1 LRRLIAFPCVG
12 ETLVGSLDQASG
24 SAGLLIVSGGNDIR
38 CGAHRGM
45 ALLGQRL
52 AAAGHPVFRY
62 DRRGVGD
69 STGNNLGFRDSAP
82 DIAAAAATFAA
93 EAPQLRR
100 LVAFGNCD
108 AATALAL
115 FHCAA
120 GVDALVLANPWTLD
134 EQDTLP
140 PAAAIRAHYAERL
153 RDPREWLRLA
163 SGGVNLRKLFSGLRK
178 ISDRKSELVDGLA
191 AELMQALATIAVPV
205 TILLAERDNTA
216 IAFAS
221 AQDRASPLAMRC
233 SIARRATDSH
243 SFAPAAD
250 KQWLF
255 EHVLAVLRG

>member
-1 LRRLIAFPCVG
+1 MRRLIAFPCVG

-24 SAGLLIVSGGNDIR
+24 SAGLLIVSAGNEIR

-45 ALLGQRL
+45 ALLAQRL

-69 STGNNLGFRDSAP
+69 STGDNRGFRESAP

-93 EAPQLRR
+93 EVPQMRR

-134 EQDTLP
+134 EHVTP
-140 PAAAIRAHYAERL
+140 PPAAIRAH
-153 RDPREWLRLA
+153 DGGGPREWLRRA
-163 SGGVNLRKLFSGLRK
+163 SGGVQLGRLFSGLRR
-178 ISDRKSELVDGLA
+178 ISDRKSKLLDGLA

-205 TILLAERDNTA
+205 TILLAERDTMA

-221 AQDRASPLAMRC
+221 AWDRAGAPGARATFL
-233 SIARRATDSH
+233 RRATASH
-243 SFAPAAD
+243 SFASVED

-255 EHVLAVLRG
+255 ERVLAALRA